1 MKGLSALL
9 ATHLAQAEFAH
20 LPAATI
26 ATTKRAILDGVGVM
40 LAASGSST
48 DVLPFVNLAR
58 SQGGGSSTAQI
69 LGFGDRV
76 GASMAA
82 LANGAM
88 AHALDFEDAF
98 DAAPVHPNASLLP
111 AALAIAQSHGPVSGR
126 EFITA
131 VAIGCDLVCRL
142 ALALR
147 QPMEVGG
154 WYPPPILGA
163 FGATA
168 AACRLLHLKPTQ
180 FTDAFSLLMCQNS
193 CPGEIKYS
201 ADTVIRAVR
210 EAFPA
215 QAAVTSALLA
225 ASGVRGFDAP
235 LEGTA
240 GFYQL
245 FAAGH
250 YDAHDLLDELG
261 TRNWIEQLSFKQW
274 PCCRG
279 THAYIEI
286 AQTLRQQHGFAPT
299 DIAAIRIIGGEVQ
312 QMLCEPFGQKRAP
325 RTVIDAKFSLPFTI
339 ACALLH
345 DEVRLGS
352 FTDETLRDERLLAL
366 AQHASFEA
374 SPDWGRDRADAGELR
389 ITLNDGRRLQ
399 AVVPHALGNP
409 SRPLS
414 DAALRAKFIDC
425 AARAATPLPLAAA
438 WQLADR
444 ILSLECA
451 TDAGAAIA
459 VRDYN
464 SACDIM

>member
-1 MKGLSALL
+1 MMGLSASL
-9 ATHLAQAEFAH
+9 AQHLALSEFAH
-20 LPAATI
+20 LSATTVT
-26 ATTKRAILDGVGVM
+26 ATKRAILDGVGVM
-40 LAASGSST
+40 LAASGSSA
-48 DVLPFVNLAR
+48 DVLPFVKLAR
-58 SQGGGSSTAQI
+58 AQGRGGSATI

-76 GASMAA
+76 SVPMAA

-131 VAIGCDLVCRL
+131 VASGCDLVCRL
-142 ALALR
+142 ALSLR
-147 QPMEVGG
+147 QPMELGG

-168 AACRLLHLKPTQ
+168 TACRLLRLKPAQ

-225 ASGVRGFDAP
+225 ADGVRGFDSP
-235 LEGTA
+235 FEGKA

-245 FAAGH
+245 FADGH
-250 YDAHDLLDELG
+250 YDTHDLLGELG

-286 AQTLRQQHGFAPT
+286 AQTLRQQHGFAPA
-299 DIAAIRIIGGEVQ
+299 DIAAIRISGGETQ
-312 QMLCEPFGQKRAP
+312 QMLCVPNEQKRAP
-325 RTVIDAKFSLPFTI
+325 QTLIDAKFSLPFTI

-352 FTDETLRDERLLAL
+352 FTDETLRDERLLTL
-366 AQHASFEA
+366 ARRASFELFA
-374 SPDWGRDRADAGELR
+374 DWGRDRADAGELR
-389 ITLNDGRRLQ
+389 ITLNDGRALQ
-399 AVVPHALGNP
+399 GAVAHALGNP

-414 DAALRAKFIDC
+414 DAALRAKFMDC
-425 AARAATPLPLAAA
+425 AARTAMPMPRVAAET
-438 WQLADR
+438 LADR
-444 ILSLECA
+444 IQALERT
-451 TDAGAAIA
+451 TDAGATIA
-459 VRDYN
+459 
-464 SACDIM
+464 ATI